1 MKGNEQEEVEGRKLG
16 YGERRDCLGHD
27 DTFWWSS
34 VLTRPP
40 RHSGSTSQGHQ
51 RSQGSNGGHLG
62 LMYMDSLTSLMLK

>member
-1 MKGNEQEEVEGRKLG
+1 MKGNEQEEVEGRKMG

-51 RSQGSNGGHLG
+51 RSQG
-62 LMYMDSLTSLMLK
+62 